1 MVVCV
6 TPPTQRAVETNALP
20 HHPGCTQVA
29 RSAPVWR
36 WKRRT
41 DLDGITDSATAG
53 KALVLGASLSGAN
66 PKNFVL
72 AAAAATSKVEAGVH
86 GTDLV
91 VAVVVFVLVGS
102 FTVVGA
108 VVVNLVGGRRG
119 KSPCSTMCATSW
131 WRTAR

>member
-1 MVVCV
+1 M
-6 TPPTQRAVETNALP
+6 ASL
-20 HHPGCTQVA
+20 
-29 RSAPVWR
+29 
-36 WKRRT
+36 
-41 DLDGITDSATAG
+41 DSATAG
-53 KALVLGASLSGAN
+53 KALVLGALLSGAN

-119 KSPCSTMCATSW
+119 ESLLDNVRDFMVANSAVIAVFILLILGAKVLGDGLIGLG
-131 WRTAR
+131 R